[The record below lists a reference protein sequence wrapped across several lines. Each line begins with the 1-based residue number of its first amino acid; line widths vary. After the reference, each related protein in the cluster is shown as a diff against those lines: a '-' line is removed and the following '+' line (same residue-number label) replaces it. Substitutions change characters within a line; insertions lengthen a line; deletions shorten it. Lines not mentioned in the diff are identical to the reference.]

1 MSSIQCDNLPVSS
14 LEVAPAEVRAAEEK
28 KSTYGQIL
36 KSSALVGGS
45 SVLNI
50 GVGIVRTKAMAV
62 LLGPS
67 GFGLFGL
74 YASLANLTQT
84 LAGMGVN
91 SSGVR
96 QIAEAAGSGDL
107 ERIGQ
112 TAAVLRRVSLLLG
125 LLGAAFLI
133 VFARQVSAITFGNRD
148 HSSDIVLLSVAVFL
162 TLVSLGQGALI
173 QGMRRIGD
181 LAKMNVVGP
190 VTATACS
197 IPFVYYWHAKGV
209 VPALVVVAAMTL
221 MASWWYSRKI
231 DIPRFST
238 SMLEVAREASALLK
252 LGFAFMSSGL
262 MTMGVAYVV
271 RITVLRQV
279 GIEATGLYQSAWT
292 LGGLYVGFILQAMA
306 ADFYPR
312 LTAKA
317 SDNVECNRLVNEQ
330 AQVGLLLAGPG
341 VIATITFAPLVISL
355 FYSARFAAAVP
366 ILRWICL
373 GTILQVI
380 SWPMGFIIVA
390 KARQNIFFWC
400 EMAWT
405 IVSLALAWVCV
416 SAFGLVGAGIA
427 FCGSYI
433 FHGFLIYAVVRSL
446 SGFEWSSENR
456 KVGLLFLATIT
467 AVFCGFY
474 VLPFWAAITMGIVA
488 AALGSTYS
496 LRTLANLM
504 PYERIPGPLR
514 KVVAYF

>member
-1 MSSIQCDNLPVSS
+1 MATVQCDNLPVSS
-14 LEVAPAEVRAAEEK
+14 LEAAPTKAQTATQE

-45 SVLNI
+45 SILNI
-50 GVGIVRTKAMAV
+50 AVGIVRTKAMA
-62 LLGPS
+62 LLLEPS

-74 YASLANLTQT
+74 YASLINLTQT

-96 QIAEAAGSGDL
+96 QIAEAAGSGDV

-112 TAAVLRRVSLLLG
+112 TAAVLRRVSLFLG

-133 VFARQVSAITFGNRD
+133 VFARQVSAITFGSRD
-148 HSSDIVLLSVAVFL
+148 HASDIAFLSIAVFL

-181 LAKMNVVGP
+181 FAKMNAVGP
-190 VTATACS
+190 VTAAACS
-197 IPFVYYWHAKGV
+197 IPFVYFWHAKGV
-209 VPALVVVAAMTL
+209 VPALIAVAAMTL
-221 MASWWYSRKI
+221 AASWWYSRKI

-238 SMLEVAREASALLK
+238 SLPAMARETSALLK

-271 RITVLRQV
+271 RIVILRQV
-279 GIEATGLYQSAWT
+279 GIEATGLYQSAWA

-317 SDNVECNRLVNEQ
+317 DDNTECNRLVNEQ

-341 VIATITFAPLVISL
+341 VIATITLAPVVISL
-355 FYSARFAAAVP
+355 LYSARFAGAVP

-405 IVSLALAWVCV
+405 VVSLALAWVCV
-416 SAFGLVGAGIA
+416 GTFGLVGAGIA

-433 FHGFLIYAVVRSL
+433 FHAFLIYAVVHSL
-446 SGFEWSSENR
+446 SGFEWSAANR
-456 KVGLLFLATIT
+456 KTGFFFLATVT

-474 VLPFWAAITMGIVA
+474 ILPFWIAVVIGIVA
-488 AALGSTYS
+488 AAFGSMYS
-496 LRTLANLM
+496 LRELAGLVS
-504 PYERIPGPLR
+504 YERIPAPLR

>member
-1 MSSIQCDNLPVSS
+1 
-14 LEVAPAEVRAAEEK
+14 
-28 KSTYGQIL
+28 
-36 KSSALVGGS
+36 
-45 SVLNI
+45 
-50 GVGIVRTKAMAV
+50 
-62 LLGPS
+62 
-67 GFGLFGL
+67 
-74 YASLANLTQT
+74 
-84 LAGMGVN
+84 
-91 SSGVR
+91 
-96 QIAEAAGSGDL
+96 
-107 ERIGQ
+107 
-112 TAAVLRRVSLLLG
+112 
-125 LLGAAFLI
+125 
-133 VFARQVSAITFGNRD
+133 
-148 HSSDIVLLSVAVFL
+148 
-162 TLVSLGQGALI
+162 
-173 QGMRRIGD
+173 
-181 LAKMNVVGP
+181 
-190 VTATACS
+190 
-197 IPFVYYWHAKGV
+197 
-209 VPALVVVAAMTL
+209 
-221 MASWWYSRKI
+221 
-231 DIPRFST
+231 
-238 SMLEVAREASALLK
+238 
-252 LGFAFMSSGL
+252 
-262 MTMGVAYVV
+262 
-271 RITVLRQV
+271 
-279 GIEATGLYQSAWT
+279 
-292 LGGLYVGFILQAMA
+292 MA